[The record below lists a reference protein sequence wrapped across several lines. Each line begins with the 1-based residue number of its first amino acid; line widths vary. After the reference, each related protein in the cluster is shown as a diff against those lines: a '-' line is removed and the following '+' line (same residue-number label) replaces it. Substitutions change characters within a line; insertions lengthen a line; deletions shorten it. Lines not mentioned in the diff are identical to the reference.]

1 MADVIGK
8 NPLFVTSIRLVM
20 AQRLVRRLDDS
31 TKVAYQPDEATRDS
45 LRRIVE
51 SLPANIQR
59 PDMNNITL
67 YRAGSSEENPYGYRG
82 QIPLREQ
89 FTMSDQLRQT
99 LEQHVHGVTTEKL
112 ETAAIA
118 SGMRTMLQ
126 DGVLKVLAG
135 ETTVEEVYRV
145 IG

>member
-1 MADVIGK
+1 K

-20 AQRLVRRLDDS
+20 AQRLVRRLDDN
-31 TKVAYQPDEATRDS
+31 TKVAYQPDETTRSSLQRVVDS
-45 LRRIVE
+45 L
-51 SLPANIQR
+51 PTNIQR

-67 YRAGSSEENPYGYRG
+67 YRAGSSEDNPYGYRG

-99 LEQHVHGVTTEKL
+99 LEQQTQGVTTEKL
-112 ETAAIA
+112 EAAAIA